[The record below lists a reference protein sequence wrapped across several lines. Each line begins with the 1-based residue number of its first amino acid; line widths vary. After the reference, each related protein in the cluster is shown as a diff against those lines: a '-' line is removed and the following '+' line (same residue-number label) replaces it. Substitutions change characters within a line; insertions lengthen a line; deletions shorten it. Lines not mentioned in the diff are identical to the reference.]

1 MIIKFHS
8 RGRGCGS
15 GSVDYLLGKDR
26 DRDGSRLDAG
36 DPEQIIQLIDSINY
50 AQKYKSGVLSFA
62 EHDLE
67 EKQKQEIMESFE
79 KTLLVGLEKINI
91 LFCGYSIRIKTA

>member
-26 DRDGSRLDAG
+26 DREGARLDSG
-36 DPEQIIQLIDSINY
+36 DPEQMIQLIDSINY
-50 AQKYKSGVLSFA
+50 AQKYKSGFYLLPNVIYKNIKSKKSWKVLKR
-62 EHDLE
+62 L
-67 EKQKQEIMESFE
+67 
-79 KTLLVGLEKINI
+79 
-91 LFCGYSIRIKTA
+91 C

>member
-26 DRDGSRLDAG
+26 DREGARLDSG
-36 DPEQIIQLIDSINY
+36 DPEQMIQLIDSINY

-62 EHDLE
+62 ERD
-67 EKQKQEIMESFE
+67 
-79 KTLLVGLEKINI
+79 
-91 LFCGYSIRIKTA
+91 

>member
-26 DRDGSRLDAG
+26 DREGAIRFRRPRAN
-36 DPEQIIQLIDSINY
+36 DST
-50 AQKYKSGVLSFA
+50 
-62 EHDLE
+62 D
-67 EKQKQEIMESFE
+67 
-79 KTLLVGLEKINI
+79 
-91 LFCGYSIRIKTA
+91 